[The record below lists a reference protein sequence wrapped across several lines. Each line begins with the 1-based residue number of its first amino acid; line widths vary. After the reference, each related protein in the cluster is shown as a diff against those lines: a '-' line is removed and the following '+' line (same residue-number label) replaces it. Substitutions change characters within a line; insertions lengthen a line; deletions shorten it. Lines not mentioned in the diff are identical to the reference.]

1 MDSIM
6 CHIYIYIYFFLHKE
20 NSLELNIALVLCRGA
35 LMNVSL
41 NMSAILLFQ

>member
-1 MDSIM
+1 M
-6 CHIYIYIYFFLHKE
+6 CHIYIYFFLQKE

-35 LMNVSL
+35 LMNVLL